1 MPPAPG
7 TGRYSGSTP
16 SPNAPWHSASTVAK
30 SARPWSILVMTTA
43 RGIPTAAHSSQSS
56 RVTPSTPS
64 VAATTN
70 SAQSAARS
78 PARRSPVKSAYPG
91 VSSRL
96 TVIPSE
102 TNGVRARFTD
112 RFCLISTS
120 SKSLAVVPSSTRPA
134 RATVPVCKRSASASV
149 VFPLPEW
156 PTSTTLRMPPAPDSL
171 PAPAGPAPPELPVSV
186 TLVASSRS
194 MSFRKH
200 SVNPTGALPQDP

>member
-1 MPPAPG
+1 
-7 TGRYSGSTP
+7 
-16 SPNAPWHSASTVAK
+16 
-30 SARPWSILVMTTA
+30 MTTA

-91 VSSRL
+91 VSSML
-96 TVIPSE
+96 TVTPSE

-134 RATVPVCKRSASASV
+134 PGDGACVHEERLCQRC
-149 VFPLPEW
+149 
-156 PTSTTLRMPPAPDSL
+156 L
-171 PAPAGPAPPELPVSV
+171 PAPRMA
-186 TLVASSRS
+186 
-194 MSFRKH
+194 
-200 SVNPTGALPQDP
+200 D